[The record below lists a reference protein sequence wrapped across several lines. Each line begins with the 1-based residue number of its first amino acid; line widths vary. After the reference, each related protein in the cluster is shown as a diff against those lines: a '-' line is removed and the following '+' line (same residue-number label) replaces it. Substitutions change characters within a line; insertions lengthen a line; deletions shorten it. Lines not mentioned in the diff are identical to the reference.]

1 MSTKII
7 RVDVAYVD
15 ASGNAFVVAVD
26 LPDGA
31 TIADA
36 ISAPR
41 VVERIPAGTD
51 TTACAVFGRP
61 AAHDLR
67 LADGDR
73 VEITRPLARD
83 PAHARRA
90 RAAAVRARGSRK
102 PDG

>member
-1 MSTKII
+1 VSTKII

-15 ASGNAFVVAVD
+15 ASGNEFLVALD

-31 TIADA
+31 TVADA
-36 ISAPR
+36 IGAPR

-51 TTACAVFGRP
+51 TSACAVFGRR
-61 AAHDLR
+61 AGHGLR

-90 RAAAVRARGSRK
+90 RAAAVRARRSPK
-102 PDG
+102 TDG